1 MWNDLNNDMKKGS
14 DGNASKKPK
23 SNKKA
28 IPSTEIKKIITES
41 LNTYLQ
47 NFSRE
52 TENTT
57 DAVNSTLEEF
67 YKTFMVIGYDFDGE
81 PTIIINAKSQ
91 IDADA
96 LSTAFSRF
104 FINNV
109 QNNNNQ

>member
-1 MWNDLNNDMKKGS
+1 MLNDLNNNMKKGP
-14 DGNASKKPK
+14 DGNAPKKPK
-23 SNKKA
+23 TSKRG
-28 IPSTEIKKIITES
+28 IPSSEIKKILAES

-57 DAVNSTLEEF
+57 DAVNATLEEF

-104 FINNV
+104 FVNNI
-109 QNNNNQ
+109 QNGNN